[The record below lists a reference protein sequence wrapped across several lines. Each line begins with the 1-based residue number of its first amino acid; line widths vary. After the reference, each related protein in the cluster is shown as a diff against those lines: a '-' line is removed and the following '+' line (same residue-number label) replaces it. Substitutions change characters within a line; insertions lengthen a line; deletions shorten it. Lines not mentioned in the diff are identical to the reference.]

1 MKNDKEIPLP
11 LFDSLENLET
21 TAIDPSLYKNFCE
34 ADFLISKKFLK
45 SYSGSKGTF
54 NSYRREVE
62 RLIQWCNLIAGK
74 NLKALKPLDIES
86 YINFCKRPPL
96 TWISTSK
103 PPRFIEQEEKRIPNP
118 EWRPFVATI
127 SKSAYHL
134 GQSPQVKKFK
144 FTQSSI
150 KEIFPILSTFFN
162 CLLQEEYV
170 NRNPVALIKRK
181 TRFYQDQAD
190 TVKIRRLSE
199 LQWQYVIESAQILAA
214 QNPKHERTLF
224 IMSALYSL
232 YLRISEL
239 TANNRW
245 SPKMSDFFRDSDGN
259 WWFMTV
265 GKGNKKREIAV
276 SDEMLKALQRWRRH
290 LGLTNLPG
298 LADNTPLLPKE
309 KIPEPISST
318 NYIRR
323 IVQFCFD
330 FAMNRLRADNFEEE
344 AVLLQ
349 EATVHWLRHTG
360 ISDDVKHRPRDHV
373 RDDAGHSSLLIT
385 DRYIDIDR
393 RERHQSAKKK
403 TISETV

>member
-1 MKNDKEIPLP
+1 MSDNVIPLA
-11 LFDSLENLET
+11 LFDSLENLEVT
-21 TAIDPSLYKNFCE
+21 EIDFSQYDNLCKE
-34 ADFLISKKFLK
+34 DFLITKKFLK
-45 SYSGSKGTF
+45 SYQGSKGTF

-62 RLIQWCNLIAGK
+62 RLIQWCNLVAVK
-74 NLKALKPLDIES
+74 TLKTLTPLDIEA
-86 YINFCKRPPL
+86 YINFCKRPPM
-96 TWISTSK
+96 TWISTYK
-103 PPRFIEQEEKRIPNP
+103 PPRFIEHEGKRIPNP

-127 SKSAYHL
+127 SKSAYQL
-134 GQSPQVKKFK
+134 GQAPQVKKFK
-144 FTQSSI
+144 LSQGSI

-162 CLLQEEYV
+162 CLVQEEYV
-170 NRNPVALIKRK
+170 YRNPVALIKRK
-181 TRFYQDQAD
+181 TRFYQDQPD
-190 TVKIRRLSE
+190 LKKIRRLSE

-214 QNPKHERTLF
+214 QNPKYERTLF
-224 IMSALYSL
+224 IMSTLYSL

-239 TANNRW
+239 TANSRW
-245 SPKMSDFFRDSDGN
+245 SPKMNHFFRDGDGN
-259 WWFMTV
+259 WWFITV
-265 GKGNKKREIAV
+265 GKGNKKRDIAV
-276 SDEMLKALQRWRRH
+276 SDEMLAALKRWRRY
-290 LGLTNLPG
+290 LSLTDLPS

-309 KIPEPISST
+309 KAPEPISSS

-330 FAMNRLRADNFEEE
+330 FAVSRMRTDGHEEE

-403 TISETV
+403 RISEV